1 MEMSGDLVEDNH
13 KTEESQP
20 EEEEVPPQ
28 LLKGKKLSR
37 QKLRRFDSLDI
48 ESSSVRGHHAH
59 GSKVAFY
66 KFTFLLFIYLFYFLY
81 IDSGYMSN
89 IASLDSSLMHK

>member
-1 MEMSGDLVEDNH
+1 MEMSGDVVEDNH

-28 LLKGKKLSR
+28 LLKGKKLSW

-48 ESSSVRGHHAH
+48 ESSSVGGHHAH
-59 GSKVAFY
+59 GSKVSFY
-66 KFTFLLFIYLFYFLY
+66 KFTFFIFSFYFLY
-81 IDSGYMSN
+81 IDSGYKSN
-89 IASLDSSLMHK
+89 ITSLDSSLMHK